1 MTCKPRVT
9 CVFNTEKVD
18 LFQAN
23 KAQEG
28 AKAATGRTVNDVFFA
43 TCCRDYCLVLRQ
55 IPKCFWPVQR
65 FCARPKIELPL
76 VPDQKLNCM

>member
-28 AKAATGRTVNDVFFA
+28 AKAATGRTVNDVFFGTYLLLSFETFSLA
-43 TCCRDYCLVLRQ
+43 V
-55 IPKCFWPVQR
+55 
-65 FCARPKIELPL
+65 
-76 VPDQKLNCM
+76 

>member
-1 MTCKPRVT
+1 MILCFLSKCLSKRQIKWKITPNFCGLLRKAELY

-28 AKAATGRTVNDVFFA
+28 AKAATGRTVNDVF
-43 TCCRDYCLVLRQ
+43 LQ
-55 IPKCFWPVQR
+55 PV
-65 FCARPKIELPL
+65 A
-76 VPDQKLNCM
+76 

>member
-28 AKAATGRTVNDVFFA
+28 AKAATGRTVNDVFFLPAAAWA
-43 TCCRDYCLVLRQ
+43 TSAD
-55 IPKCFWPVQR
+55 F
-65 FCARPKIELPL
+65 
-76 VPDQKLNCM
+76 